1 MGKICGLKYSSVRY
15 NEDEEEEYYFDELE
29 DWLTED
35 EVEALTA
42 DCPYEIY
49 PDDDDDDDADDE
61 DDEDV
66 YDDDEDDYDHDEA
79 DYEDY
84 DDDDDDDDEE
94 DDEMRELRIAW
105 MKNYIQVIEEQN
117 DGSLHI

>member
-1 MGKICGLKYSSVRY
+1 MGKICGLRYSSVRY

-49 PDDDDDDDADDE
+49 PEDDDDDDDE
-61 DDEDV
+61 
-66 YDDDEDDYDHDEA
+66 
-79 DYEDY
+79 
-84 DDDDDDDDEE
+84 DDEE

>member
-49 PDDDDDDDADDE
+49 PEDE
-61 DDEDV
+61 DDDY
-66 YDDDEDDYDHDEA
+66 YDDD
-79 DYEDY
+79 
-84 DDDDDDDDEE
+84 E

-117 DGSLHI
+117 DGSLHN

>member
-49 PDDDDDDDADDE
+49 PEDE
-61 DDEDV
+61 DD
-66 YDDDEDDYDHDEA
+66 DY
-79 DYEDY
+79 Y
-84 DDDDDDDDEE
+84 DDDDDDDDDDDEDDDE

-117 DGSLHI
+117 DGSLHN

>member
-49 PDDDDDDDADDE
+49 PEDDDDDDDD
-61 DDEDV
+61 
-66 YDDDEDDYDHDEA
+66 DDDEE
-79 DYEDY
+79 
-84 DDDDDDDDEE
+84 DDEE

>member
-1 MGKICGLKYSSVRY
+1 MGKICGLRYSSVRY

-49 PDDDDDDDADDE
+49 PEDDDDDDDD
-61 DDEDV
+61 
-66 YDDDEDDYDHDEA
+66 DDDEE
-79 DYEDY
+79 
-84 DDDDDDDDEE
+84 DDEE

>member
-49 PDDDDDDDADDE
+49 PEDE
-61 DDEDV
+61 DD
-66 YDDDEDDYDHDEA
+66 DY
-79 DYEDY
+79 Y
-84 DDDDDDDDEE
+84 DDDDDE

>member
-1 MGKICGLKYSSVRY
+1 MGKICGLRYSSVRY

-49 PDDDDDDDADDE
+49 PEDDDDDDDDDE
-61 DDEDV
+61 
-66 YDDDEDDYDHDEA
+66 A
-79 DYEDY
+79 
-84 DDDDDDDDEE
+84 DDEE